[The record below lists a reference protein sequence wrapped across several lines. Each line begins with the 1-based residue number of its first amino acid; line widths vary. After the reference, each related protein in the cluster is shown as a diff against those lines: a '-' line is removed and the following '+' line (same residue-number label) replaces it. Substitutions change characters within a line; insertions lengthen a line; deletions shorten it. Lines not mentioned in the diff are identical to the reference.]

1 MSDANPSFAA
11 ATIESIEA
19 LERRVWN
26 ALVTG
31 DADAD
36 RALLAPDF
44 VGLYPTGFADRDDH
58 VDSLASGPTVASYE
72 LGETRLLR
80 VSDDAVLFCY
90 RSDFRRA
97 TATGPGPVEAMYV
110 SSLWCRRAG
119 RWLNVFS
126 QDSPPGEALV

>member
-1 MSDANPSFAA
+1 MSDATPSSAA
-11 ATIESIEA
+11 ATIEA

-26 ALVTG
+26 ALIAG

-44 VGLYPTGFADRDDH
+44 VGLYPTGFADRNDH
-58 VDSLASGPTVASYE
+58 ADSLASGPTVASYE
-72 LGETRLLR
+72 LSETRLLT

-110 SSLWCRRAG
+110 SSLWRRRDG

-126 QDSPPGEALV
+126 QDTPPGEALV

>member
-1 MSDANPSFAA
+1 MSDATPPSAA
-11 ATIESIEA
+11 ATIEA

-26 ALVTG
+26 ALVAG

-58 VDSLASGPTVASYE
+58 VDPLASGPTVASYE
-72 LGETRLLR
+72 LSEARLLT

-90 RSDFRRA
+90 RSDFRRT
-97 TATGPGPVEAMYV
+97 TATGAGPAEAMYV
-110 SSLWCRRAG
+110 SSLWCRRDG

-126 QDSPPGEALV
+126 QDTPRGEALV